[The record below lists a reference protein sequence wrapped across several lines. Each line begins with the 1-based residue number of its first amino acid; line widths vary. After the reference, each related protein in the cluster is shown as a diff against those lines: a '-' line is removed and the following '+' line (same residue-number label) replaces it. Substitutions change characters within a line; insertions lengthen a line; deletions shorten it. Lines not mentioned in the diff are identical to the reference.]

1 MIKRIYFI
9 ILLISILVSFQSLSS
24 EEIKIVYQVEDEII
38 TTHDIKEEI
47 KYLKVNQNLS
57 NLTNQELFQISL
69 NSLLKE
75 KIKKKEIINF
85 YDINYE
91 NEKNKNL
98 SEKLLS
104 QVGGKLGF
112 KSIIDFE
119 KNLNAKD
126 INLITMKKKLLIE
139 YYWNQLIYE
148 KYINF
153 IKIDENKINNQL
165 KKLIDLNTNLL
176 SFNLSEIVILEKNEE
191 EFKKKYEEIL
201 QSIKNRGFEESAAL
215 FSISESASS
224 NGKIGWV
231 NETQISEIILNEI
244 KNLEIGMFSKPIN
257 TSSGK
262 IILKVNDRKNVSKNL
277 DIEQEKINLIQYE
290 QNKLLNQFS
299 VLYYKEIE
307 SKSYAKK
314 L

>member
-1 MIKRIYFI
+1 MIKKIYLIVLI
-9 ILLISILVSFQSLSS
+9 ISFLVSFQSLSS
-24 EEIKIVYQVEDEII
+24 EIKIVYQIEDEII
-38 TTHDIKEEI
+38 TTHDIRDEI
-47 KYLKVNQNLS
+47 RYLKINQNLS
-57 NLTNQELFQISL
+57 NLTNEELFKISL

-91 NEKNKNL
+91 NEKNKDL

-104 QVGGKLGF
+104 QLGRKLGF
-112 KSIIDFE
+112 TTLIDFE
-119 KNLNAKD
+119 KNLSV
-126 INLITMKKKLLIE
+126 INVDLISMKKKLLIE
-139 YYWNQLIYE
+139 HYWNQLIYD

-153 IKIDENKINNQL
+153 IKVDKNKINNQL
-165 KKLIDLNTNLL
+165 QKLIDLNSNLL
-176 SFNLSEIVILEKNEE
+176 NFDLSEIVFLEKNEE
-191 EFKKKYEEIL
+191 EYRKKYEKIL

-231 NETQISEIILNEI
+231 NETQISEIILNGI
-244 KNLEIGMFSKPIN
+244 KDLEIGKFSKPIN
-257 TSSGK
+257 TSSGR
-262 IILKVNDRKNVSKNL
+262 IILKVNDKKNISKNI
-277 DIEQEKINLIQYE
+277 DIEQEKLNLINYE

-299 VLYYKEIE
+299 ILYYKEIE
-307 SKSYAKK
+307 NKSYAKK